1 MESGGSHIATRA
13 YEVYRLIHKIRWAIY
28 RIGMNPED
36 LGRMIEHN
44 RTQTILQ
51 KTRRNYLGGS
61 AEIMEKV
68 SQRVFIQNDPSYT
81 TMCKFFKLAS
91 GCETFS
97 MLSPIKSDSKHLTI
111 DMEALIGD
119 PTNNVADQ
127 ESVLLLHQY
136 GFSDLY
142 GVSGKYLKNL
152 IEEPVRQIVENEDY
166 RKSVPQLKYAEPDP
180 TEVPHDQGDP
190 GSGSRPSEAAHD
202 YASAPTSAPKVFGP
216 GGVQYDPPKPD
227 GPMEKPNV
235 DLRPRSGSVGAS
247 AKPKARPAA
256 PKSQPQSPAPK
267 PMPSSGLLLD
277 DRLHHLYQPGDK
289 MRVELKARTQLILVP
304 QMSLHNLHKLQLI
317 LSQPIK

>member
-1 MESGGSHIATRA
+1 M
-13 YEVYRLIHKIRWAIY
+13 
-28 RIGMNPED
+28 
-36 LGRMIEHN
+36 
-44 RTQTILQ
+44 
-51 KTRRNYLGGS
+51 
-61 AEIMEKV
+61 
-68 SQRVFIQNDPSYT
+68 
-81 TMCKFFKLAS
+81 
-91 GCETFS
+91 
-97 MLSPIKSDSKHLTI
+97 DSVT
-111 DMEALIGD
+111 
-119 PTNNVADQ
+119 
-127 ESVLLLHQY
+127 
-136 GFSDLY
+136 LY

-152 IEEPVRQIVENEDY
+152 IEGKAEACTRQIVENEDY

-227 GPMEKPNV
+227 EPMEKPNV

-247 AKPKARPAA
+247 AKPKAQPAA

-277 DRLHHLYQPGDK
+277 DHLHHLYQPGDK

-304 QMSLHNLHKLQLI
+304 QMSLHNLHCKFLKTCAAPVQVWCKFHCTFLFFRTRI
-317 LSQPIK
+317 LWTQGPINFAFEPKTPQSFGA

>member
-1 MESGGSHIATRA
+1 ML
-13 YEVYRLIHKIRWAIY
+13 LIR
-28 RIGMNPED
+28 
-36 LGRMIEHN
+36 N
-44 RTQTILQ
+44 R
-51 KTRRNYLGGS
+51 YYC
-61 AEIMEKV
+61 
-68 SQRVFIQNDPSYT
+68 F
-81 TMCKFFKLAS
+81 
-91 GCETFS
+91 
-97 MLSPIKSDSKHLTI
+97 
-111 DMEALIGD
+111 
-119 PTNNVADQ
+119 TN
-127 ESVLLLHQY
+127 Y

-247 AKPKARPAA
+247 AKPKAQPAA

-277 DRLHHLYQPGDK
+277 DHLHHLYQPGDK

-317 LSQPIK
+317 LSQPIKWGGNETTGIRAVVEEGPEEAEVVQDVPTEIGNTFPENYIIAEKTREPGVA